1 VLTRLAHVAAELS
14 LRVSGIAAS
23 PLLGPMGNR
32 EFLMHLTAEGIQ
44 ADASALIAGAL
55 ESAEVPATA

>member
-1 VLTRLAHVAAELS
+1 
-14 LRVSGIAAS
+14 
-23 PLLGPMGNR
+23 MGNR
-32 EFLMHLTAEGIQ
+32 EFLMHLTTEGIQ